1 MASLAGFI
9 LVLVT
14 LGLLVAAPANA
25 TYFGP
30 YYADDANH
38 DYYRSSSLSA
48 VQESGIG
55 ATMAML
61 DNTTDMYD
69 TEQSIL
75 WAGTDVN
82 FYAVTDSTGEEAGW
96 YAWTECTATV
106 SAEVCNSNDIVF
118 NNHNPH
124 SNYSSLACHE
134 VGHSIGLQHQPG
146 NNSAYTSTN
155 RTCMRSNPDH
165 TDYSVRDIA
174 HINAQY

>member
-1 MASLAGFI
+1 M
-9 LVLVT
+9 V
-14 LGLLVAAPANA
+14 APANA